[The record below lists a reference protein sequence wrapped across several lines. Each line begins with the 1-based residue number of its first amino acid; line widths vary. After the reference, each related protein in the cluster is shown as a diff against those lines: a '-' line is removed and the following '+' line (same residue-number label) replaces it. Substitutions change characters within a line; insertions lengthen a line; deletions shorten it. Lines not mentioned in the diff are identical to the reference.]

1 MEEGLMPA
9 ATFQGGSQRNKYAAM
24 PLLHSLYWLNITR
37 SWREG
42 EIFTGVHTPKSAF
55 QGPRRVAKT
64 GKCICGEG
72 DGRHWDKI
80 KSQSA

>member
-1 MEEGLMPA
+1 MPA
-9 ATFQGGSQRNKYAAM
+9 ATFQGGRQRNKYAAM

-64 GKCICGEG
+64 GKRICGEG